1 MNTRRTRI
9 YEGKAK
15 ILYEGPE
22 PGTLIVHYKDDATVR
37 EVSATV
43 RKKDGSEE
51 SAKVTGPITE
61 DGVIVPKYSA
71 GDDKASIAGATA
83 ITDSDVVSVTL
94 KTILFWPVDGYSND
108 GKDNHR
114 APEYTKVD
122 KPDEKCAPTTTPT
135 TAPTTAP
142 TTPPTEATTSPTPT
156 ETPTLPVPTPSS
168 SATPN
173 VFTPILE
180 EDCTTMTIGAD
191 NPADGITWKFDLKTS
206 KGEERSFTLK
216 PGEKHTEK
224 FSATEGFS
232 IKVTIS
238 VTIDGKTYSD
248 FDTVKYE
255 TPGNCSGGQ
264 GGGLPKTGAPTGT
277 IAGAAVAVLALG
289 AVLFFLARRR
299 KVKFTA

>member
-1 MNTRRTRI
+1 MSN
-9 YEGKAK
+9 A
-15 ILYEGPE
+15 
-22 PGTLIVHYKDDATVR
+22 AN
-37 EVSATV
+37 
-43 RKKDGSEE
+43 
-51 SAKVTGPITE
+51 
-61 DGVIVPKYSA
+61 
-71 GDDKASIAGATA
+71 
-83 ITDSDVVSVTL
+83 SVTL
-94 KTILFWPVDGYSND
+94 KTILVWADGYTND
-108 GKDNHR
+108 GNGGR
-114 APEYTKVD
+114 APAYKSVD
-122 KPDEKCAPTTTPT
+122 KPTKKCADTPPTT
-135 TAPTTAP
+135 P
-142 TTPPTEATTSPTPT
+142 TTPPTESSPTPTPT
-156 ETPTLPVPTPSS
+156 ETPTLPVPTD
-168 SATPN
+168 APN
-173 VFTPILE
+173 IFTPILE

-238 VTIDGKTYSD
+238 VTVDGKTYSD